1 MARASAEVVQSTSLV
16 DMLRKIWE
24 RIEQHETHS
33 KHSIPQHPDVPCALE
48 YLELQCDL
56 SLREIGQVSDFF
68 STKVKNKQAAK
79 QTCSMIRECVVELL
93 GQNIT
98 TNDSTNKHYLS
109 SKTTNDT

>member
-24 RIEQHETHS
+24 RIEQHETLS
-33 KHSIPQHPDVPCALE
+33 KHSIPQYPDVPCALE

-56 SLREIGQVSDFF
+56 SLREIGPVSDFF
-68 STKVKNKQAAK
+68 STKVKKQAAK

-109 SKTTNDT
+109 SKNTNDT